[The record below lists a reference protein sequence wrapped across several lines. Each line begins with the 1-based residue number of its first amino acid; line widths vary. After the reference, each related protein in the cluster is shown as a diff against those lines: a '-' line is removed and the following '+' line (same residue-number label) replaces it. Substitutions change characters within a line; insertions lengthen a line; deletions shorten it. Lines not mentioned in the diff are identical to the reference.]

1 MIHISFMN
9 FKILK
14 KIVGIF
20 GFKLVEKKLFKNN
33 RLLSNYS
40 FLSTKKILTELFNQ
54 KKINSI
60 VQIGANDGVRF
71 DELDGFINEHKIQSL
86 LVEPIKSNF
95 EKLKTKYYDADF
107 VKLENSAILINEQ
120 VSYLYKVDNKH
131 LIHYDKHVP
140 GITSFDKNHLLK
152 HGVKKKHIIK
162 EKVNSINVKELLNK
176 YNIKNLDLL
185 YIDAEGYDGKIVID
199 FLMNTSL
206 RPIIIFEYIHINNK
220 TFNTLLLKINEANYK
235 IFSINENIF
244 CIPSS
249 SKISI
254 SL

>member
-1 MIHISFMN
+1 MN
-9 FKILK
+9 IKILK

-33 RLLSNYS
+33 RLLSDYS

-71 DELDGFINEHKIQSL
+71 DELDQFINEYKIQSL

-95 EKLKTKYYDADF
+95 EKLKIKYYDVDF

-120 VSYLYKVDNKH
+120 VSYLYKVDNNH
-131 LIHYDKHVP
+131 LIHYDNHIP

-162 EKVNSINVKELLNK
+162 EKVNSINIKELLNK

-199 FLMNTSL
+199 FLINTNL
-206 RPIIIFEYIHINNK
+206 KPIIIFEYIHINNK
-220 TFNTLLLKINEANYK
+220 TFNTLLLKLNDANYK

-244 CIPSS
+244 CILST

-254 SL
+254 TL

>member
-1 MIHISFMN
+1 MN

-33 RLLSNYS
+33 RLLSNHS
-40 FLSTKKILTELFNQ
+40 FLSTKQILTEFFSQ

-60 VQIGANDGVRF
+60 VQIGANDGERF
-71 DELDGFINEHKIQSL
+71 DELEEFINKYKIQSV
-86 LVEPIKSNF
+86 LVEPIRSNF
-95 EKLKTKYYDADF
+95 EKLKVKYCDTDF

-120 VSYLYKVDNKH
+120 VSHLFKVDNKY
-131 LIHYDKHVP
+131 LIFYDKHIP
-140 GITSFDKNHLLK
+140 GITSFDENHLLK

-162 EKVNSINVKELLNK
+162 EKVNSININELLNK
-176 YNIKNLDLL
+176 YNIKNLDLF

-199 FLMNTSL
+199 FLMNTTL
-206 RPIIIFEYIHINNK
+206 KPIIIFEYIHINNEI
-220 TFNTLLLKINEANYK
+220 FETLLLTLNKANYK
-235 IFSINENIF
+235 IFSINENVF

-249 SKISI
+249 TKISI
-254 SL
+254 TL

>member
-1 MIHISFMN
+1 MN
-9 FKILK
+9 IKILK

-33 RLLSNYS
+33 RLLSDYS

-71 DELDGFINEHKIQSL
+71 DELDEFINEYKIQSL

-95 EKLKTKYYDADF
+95 EKLKIKYYDVDF

-131 LIHYDKHVP
+131 LIHYDNHVP

-162 EKVNSINVKELLNK
+162 EKVNSINIKELLNK

-199 FLMNTSL
+199 FLMNTNL
-206 RPIIIFEYIHINNK
+206 KPIIIFEYIHINNE
-220 TFNTLLLKINEANYK
+220 TFNTLLLKLNEANYK
-235 IFSINENIF
+235 IFSINENTF
-244 CIPSS
+244 CIPST

-254 SL
+254 TL

>member
-1 MIHISFMN
+1 MN
-9 FKILK
+9 IKILK

-33 RLLSNYS
+33 RLLSDYS

-71 DELDGFINEHKIQSL
+71 DELDQFINEYKIQSL

-95 EKLKTKYYDADF
+95 EKLKIKYYDVDF

-120 VSYLYKVDNKH
+120 VSYLYKVDNKY

-162 EKVNSINVKELLNK
+162 EKVNSINIKELLNK

-199 FLMNTSL
+199 FLMNTNL
-206 RPIIIFEYIHINNK
+206 KPIIIFEYIHINNE
-220 TFNTLLLKINEANYK
+220 TFNTLLLKLNEANYK
-235 IFSINENIF
+235 IFSINENTF
-244 CIPSS
+244 CIPST

-254 SL
+254 TL

>member
-1 MIHISFMN
+1 MN
-9 FKILK
+9 IKILK

-95 EKLKTKYYDADF
+95 EKLKTKYYDVDF

-140 GITSFDKNHLLK
+140 GITSFNKNHLLK
-152 HGVKKKHIIK
+152 HGVKK
-162 EKVNSINVKELLNK
+162 
-176 YNIKNLDLL
+176 
-185 YIDAEGYDGKIVID
+185 
-199 FLMNTSL
+199 
-206 RPIIIFEYIHINNK
+206 
-220 TFNTLLLKINEANYK
+220 NTLLKK
-235 IFSINENIF
+235 
-244 CIPSS
+244 
-249 SKISI
+249 K
-254 SL
+254 

>member
-1 MIHISFMN
+1 MN
-9 FKILK
+9 IKILK

-33 RLLSNYS
+33 RLLSEYS

-71 DELDGFINEHKIQSL
+71 DELNEFINEYKIQSL

-95 EKLKTKYYDADF
+95 EKLKIKYYDVDF

-120 VSYLYKVDNKH
+120 VSYLYKVDNNH
-131 LIHYDKHVP
+131 LIHYDNHIP
-140 GITSFDKNHLLK
+140 GITSFDKNHLVK

-162 EKVNSINVKELLNK
+162 EKVNSINIKELLNK

-199 FLMNTSL
+199 FLMNTNL
-206 RPIIIFEYIHINNK
+206 KPIIIFEYIHINNE
-220 TFNTLLLKINEANYK
+220 TFNTLLLKLNEANYK
-235 IFSINENIF
+235 IFSINENTF
-244 CIPSS
+244 CIPST

-254 SL
+254 TL

>member
-1 MIHISFMN
+1 MN
-9 FKILK
+9 IKILK

-33 RLLSNYS
+33 RLLSDYS

-71 DELDGFINEHKIQSL
+71 DELDQFINEYKIQSL

-95 EKLKTKYYDADF
+95 EKLKIKYYDVDF

-131 LIHYDKHVP
+131 LIHYDNHVP

-162 EKVNSINVKELLNK
+162 EKVNSINIKELLNK

-199 FLMNTSL
+199 FLMNTNL
-206 RPIIIFEYIHINNK
+206 KPIIIFEYIHINNE
-220 TFNTLLLKINEANYK
+220 TFNTLLLKLNEANYK
-235 IFSINENIF
+235 IFSINENTF
-244 CIPSS
+244 CIPST

-254 SL
+254 TL

>member
-1 MIHISFMN
+1 MN

-33 RLLSNYS
+33 RLLSNHS
-40 FLSTKKILTELFNQ
+40 FLSTKQILTEFFSQ

-60 VQIGANDGVRF
+60 VQIGANDGERF
-71 DELDGFINEHKIQSL
+71 DELEEFINKYKIQSV
-86 LVEPIKSNF
+86 LVEPIRSNF
-95 EKLKTKYYDADF
+95 EKLKVKYCDTDF

-120 VSYLYKVDNKH
+120 VSYLYKVDNKY

-162 EKVNSINVKELLNK
+162 EKVNSININELLNK
-176 YNIKNLDLL
+176 YNIKNLDLF

-199 FLMNTSL
+199 FLMNTTL
-206 RPIIIFEYIHINNK
+206 KPIIIFEYIHINNEI
-220 TFNTLLLKINEANYK
+220 FETLLLTLNKANYK
-235 IFSINENIF
+235 IFSINENVF

-249 SKISI
+249 TKISI
-254 SL
+254 TL

>member
-1 MIHISFMN
+1 MN
-9 FKILK
+9 IKILK

-33 RLLSNYS
+33 RLLSEYS

-71 DELDGFINEHKIQSL
+71 DELDQFINEYKIQSL

-95 EKLKTKYYDADF
+95 EKLKIKYYDVDF

-120 VSYLYKVDNKH
+120 VSYLYKVDNKY

-162 EKVNSINVKELLNK
+162 EKVNSINIKELLNK

-199 FLMNTSL
+199 FLMNTNL
-206 RPIIIFEYIHINNK
+206 KPIIIFEYIHINNE
-220 TFNTLLLKINEANYK
+220 TFNTLLLKLNEANYK
-235 IFSINENIF
+235 IFSINENTF
-244 CIPSS
+244 CIPST

-254 SL
+254 TL

>member
-1 MIHISFMN
+1 MN
-9 FKILK
+9 IKILK

-33 RLLSNYS
+33 RLLSEYS

-71 DELDGFINEHKIQSL
+71 DELDEFINEYKIQSL

-140 GITSFDKNHLLK
+140 GLTSFDKNHLLK
-152 HGVKKKHIIK
+152 HGIKKKHIIK
-162 EKVNSINVKELLNK
+162 EKVNSINIKELLNK

-199 FLMNTSL
+199 FLMNTNL
-206 RPIIIFEYIHINNK
+206 KPIIIFEYIHINNE
-220 TFNTLLLKINEANYK
+220 TFNTLLLKLNEANYK
-235 IFSINENIF
+235 IFSINENTF
-244 CIPSS
+244 CIPST

-254 SL
+254 TL

>member
-1 MIHISFMN
+1 MN
-9 FKILK
+9 IKILK

-33 RLLSNYS
+33 RLLSDYS

-71 DELDGFINEHKIQSL
+71 DELDEFINEYKIQSL

-95 EKLKTKYYDADF
+95 EKLKIKYYDVDF

-120 VSYLYKVDNKH
+120 VSYLYKVDNNH
-131 LIHYDKHVP
+131 LIHYDNHIP

-162 EKVNSINVKELLNK
+162 EKVNSINIKELLNK

-199 FLMNTSL
+199 FLMNTNL
-206 RPIIIFEYIHINNK
+206 KPIIIFEYIHINNE
-220 TFNTLLLKINEANYK
+220 TFNTLLLKLNEANYK
-235 IFSINENIF
+235 IFSINENTF
-244 CIPSS
+244 CIPST

-254 SL
+254 TL